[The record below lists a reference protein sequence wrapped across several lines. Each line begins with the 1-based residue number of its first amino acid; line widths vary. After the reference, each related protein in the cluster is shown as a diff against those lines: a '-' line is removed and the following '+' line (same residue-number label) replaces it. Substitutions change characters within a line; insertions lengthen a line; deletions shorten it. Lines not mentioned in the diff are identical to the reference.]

1 MLKGE
6 RVGVNMMDITVCGAV
21 APYNLLLG
29 GKLVC
34 LLLCS
39 PEIVNGYQHRYENQ
53 TSLIASSMRG
63 APVHR
68 RAQLVL
74 LCTTS
79 LYGSAL
85 SQYSRVKVS
94 AEAIGGKPREKIE
107 YRSIGL
113 SEGFGSFHISQ
124 ETLG

>member
-29 GKLVC
+29 GKLIC

-39 PEIVNGYQHRYENQ
+39 PEVINGYQHRYDRTKPVSLHPACGVPRNQ
-53 TSLIASSMRG
+53 I
-63 APVHR
+63 

-85 SQYSRVKVS
+85 SQYSRVKVP
-94 AEAIGGKPREKIE
+94 ARRDCGKPAREDCISL
-107 YRSIGL
+107 YRP
-113 SEGFGSFHISQ
+113 
-124 ETLG
+124 